1 MKNLDKLIDT
11 VNYLLNLNG
20 GKLNYTK
27 LIKLLYIA
35 DRELLNEFGFTIT
48 GDTYYSLHNG
58 PILSKLYNLVKKDA
72 IAPQQAEWDNYFY
85 KEGYDLCGDKLNR
98 PVQELSEIEMEKL
111 EEIDRKYKDYSFG
124 QMIDLVHDPEF
135 CPEWEDPGT
144 SNQRISLQDILVKYG
159 KQDIETAN
167 EIVEEYKSLEEE
179 NEYLNNCCR

>member
-1 MKNLDKLIDT
+1 MRNLDKLIDT
-11 VNYLLNLNG
+11 VNYLLS
-20 GKLNYTK
+20 
-27 LIKLLYIA
+27 
-35 DRELLNEFGFTIT
+35 LNE
-48 GDTYYSLHNG
+48 
-58 PILSKLYNLVKKDA
+58 
-72 IAPQQAEWDNYFY
+72 
-85 KEGYDLCGDKLNR
+85 DKLNR

-111 EEIDRKYKDYSFG
+111 EEIYRKYKDYSFG

>member
-11 VNYLLNLNG
+11 VNYLLFLNG

-27 LIKLLYIA
+27 LINLLYIA

-48 GDTYYSLHNG
+48 RDKYYSLHNG
-58 PILSKLYNLVKKDA
+58 PILSNLYDLVKKDA
-72 IAPQQAEWDNYFY
+72 PDSQQADWDSYFY
-85 KEGYDLCGDKLNR
+85 NEGYEICGDKLNR
-98 PVQELSEIEMEKL
+98 PVQELSDIEMEKL
-111 EEIDRKYKDYSFG
+111 EEVYRKYKNYSYG

-144 SNQRISLQDILVKYG
+144 SSTPITLQDILVKYG
-159 KQDIETAN
+159 KKDAETAK
-167 EIVEEYKSLEEE
+167 EIVEEYNSIKEE